1 MIKRMHVIN
10 LITRYNDPDPQ
21 YFSMVAICAF
31 LLIKSLTAIILNV
44 LSYFICCDMHSECV
58 FMLKCRYIHCSSFG
72 ELLKQ
77 KLIIKS
83 GISPLNY
90 PMIVLN

>member
-44 LSYFICCDMHSECV
+44 LSYFICCDTANAYS
-58 FMLKCRYIHCSSFG
+58 CSSVG
-72 ELLKQ
+72 I
-77 KLIIKS
+77 LIVQ
-83 GISPLNY
+83 
-90 PMIVLN
+90 VLGNF